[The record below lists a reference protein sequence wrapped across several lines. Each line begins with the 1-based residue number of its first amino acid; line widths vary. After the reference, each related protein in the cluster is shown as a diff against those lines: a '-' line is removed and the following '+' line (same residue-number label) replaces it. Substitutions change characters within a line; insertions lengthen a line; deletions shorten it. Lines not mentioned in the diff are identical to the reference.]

1 MPKPT
6 WPQLPSWRAAR
17 LALALAV
24 VVAAVMLLA
33 RVEGQERAAALAGQ
47 DRRVGQPGQGRP
59 AVPQS
64 PDART
69 DQRAA
74 RRYEQSTAPV
84 VDRQHLDNL
93 MRAIVEDLP
102 YVPGEVLV
110 RYKSGSDTRGQLA
123 ALNTLRL
130 NASRTRTRWIGE
142 VLHVV
147 SADIDPP
154 EHAAEVLRRQPEV
167 LYAHPNYIQR
177 PDRVPN
183 DPLYSSQWNLD
194 AISMPQAWDI
204 NWGATSGK
212 NKVTVAVLDTGFTTA
227 NGVYNYQLWNGSGFQ
242 VFPIPFSPPVDFAM
256 SNVLEGKD
264 FTYGFSRMFD
274 SNGHGTHVAGTIAQQ
289 TDNSTY
295 YAGIAHGATLL
306 PVKVCYAYWD
316 VQIYRGSLSIPGYSS
331 TTTSSCPIS
340 AILAGIQY
348 AIDNGA
354 DVINMSLG
362 GTSPSPSEQ
371 DALRNAV
378 GRGVFVSLSAGN
390 EADDGNPTTY
400 PASYAKD
407 LDGVVAVGAV
417 TRSQKRAAYSSYG
430 SFVELAAPGGDSSGY
445 VYQVVPSSFDLG
457 SWLAA
462 PRYDRYTTGGKSG
475 TSMAAPHVSG
485 LAALLYNQ
493 GITKPAAIEA
503 ALKRFAKDLG
513 TAGRDDEYGFGL
525 VDARATLRG
534 LGVAK

>member
-1 MPKPT
+1 MPKPKRS
-6 WPQLPSWRAAR
+6 QAR
-17 LALALAV
+17 LALAARWILAPAV
-24 VVAAVMLLA
+24 IVAAVMLLIP
-33 RVEGQERAAALAGQ
+33 VEGQERRA
-47 DRRVGQPGQGRP
+47 GQPGQGRL
-59 AVPQS
+59 AAQQS
-64 PDART
+64 PDTRT

-74 RRYEQSTAPV
+74 RLYEQSTAPV
-84 VDRQHLDNL
+84 VDRQHLENL
-93 MRAIVEDLP
+93 MRAIAEDLP

-130 NASRTRTRWIGE
+130 NASRTRTRWIGD

-154 EHAAEVLRRQPEV
+154 EHAAAVLARQPEV
-167 LYAHPNYIQR
+167 LYAHPNYILH
-177 PDRVPN
+177 PDKVPN

-194 AISMPQAWDI
+194 AISMPQAWDV

-212 NKVTVAVLDTGFTTA
+212 NKVIVAVLDTGFTTT

-242 VFPIPFSPPVDFAM
+242 VFPIPFSPPVDFNV
-256 SNVLEGKD
+256 SNVLPGKD

-289 TDNSTY
+289 TDNAAY

-316 VQIYRGSLSIPGYSS
+316 VQLYQGSLSIPGYSS
-331 TTTSSCPIS
+331 ASASSCPTS
-340 AILAGIQY
+340 AIIAGIQY

-362 GTSPSPSEQ
+362 GTSPNPSEQ

-390 EADDGNPTTY
+390 EAEDGNPTTY
-400 PASYAKD
+400 PASYAKE

-417 TRSQKRAAYSSYG
+417 NRSLKRASYSSYG

-445 VYQVVPSSFDLG
+445 VYQVVPSSGDL
-457 SWLAA
+457 SSSLSA
-462 PRYDRYTTGGKSG
+462 PRYDRYATGGKSG

-493 GITKPAAIEA
+493 GVTKPAAIEA

-513 TAGRDDEYGFGL
+513 TAGRDDEYGHGL